1 VIRDITEQKHAEE
14 ALRNFSARLIGAQE
28 EERARLARELHDD
41 ITQRLARLAI
51 DVGRSEVG
59 MPAPPLDET
68 GRSVREE
75 LIRLSEDVHALSY
88 RLHPS
93 ILEDLGLA
101 AALKAEAERFER
113 QRASAIELKVEA
125 LPDSV
130 SSDAALC
137 LFRVAQE
144 ALRNAARH
152 SGRAGDEAFVA
163 GPGWGAAVG
172 GPGRR
177 LRFRSCGST
186 RPSESWPL
194 EHAGAGAF
202 GGGRTRD

>member
-1 VIRDITEQKHAEE
+1 MVRRFGVIRDITEQKHAEE

-51 DVGRSEVG
+51 DVGRSEAG

-144 ALRNAARH
+144 ALETQRATRAR
-152 SGRAGDEAFVA
+152 G
-163 GPGWGAAVG
+163 
-172 GPGRR
+172 
-177 LRFRSCGST
+177 
-186 RPSESWPL
+186 
-194 EHAGAGAF
+194 
-202 GGGRTRD
+202 